1 MIFKIICSA
10 RRPYPVALPNHWYIA
25 AHPDVGYPAL
35 LLPGQI
41 SQPNIFL
48 IISVLQMSLLCFL
61 SNGSDLCKPFLFQ
74 SQLNFLI
81 SPWGANEEIE
91 STSKQKRLAKIAT
104 MGEKAM

>member
-1 MIFKIICSA
+1 MIFKIVCSG

-48 IISVLQMSLLCFL
+48 IISVLQMFCIAFFPTAAIFASPFCFKIN
-61 SNGSDLCKPFLFQ
+61 S
-74 SQLNFLI
+74 I
-81 SPWGANEEIE
+81 S
-91 STSKQKRLAKIAT
+91 
-104 MGEKAM
+104 

>member
-1 MIFKIICSA
+1 MIFQIIYSA

-48 IISVLQMSLLCFL
+48 IISVLQMFCIGFFL
-61 SNGSDLCKPFLFQ
+61 MVPIFARAFCLEVDS
-74 SQLNFLI
+74 I
-81 SPWGANEEIE
+81 S
-91 STSKQKRLAKIAT
+91 
-104 MGEKAM
+104 

>member
-1 MIFKIICSA
+1 MIFKIVCSG

-48 IISVLQMSLLCFL
+48 IISVLQMFCIAFFPTVAIFAILFVSMSTQFL
-61 SNGSDLCKPFLFQ
+61 D
-74 SQLNFLI
+74 
-81 SPWGANEEIE
+81 
-91 STSKQKRLAKIAT
+91 
-104 MGEKAM
+104 